1 MTKIEKQL
9 EQARIDLNAINQDL
23 LALDAA
29 KAEAARTSA
38 GFAKWHASVDEKTAE
53 RERLEIY
60 ISTLGADVQL
70 EKQEAARTALS
81 PAALLSKSKPLPW
94 LAGSQRRAAGPPQ
107 CSIQLAEEARANAGA
122 RRLVEQKIELGRK
135 LAALREAIP
144 NNRKFG
150 RTVRKQFG
158 LDDPLHVAEM
168 MRVARTYGER
178 PEIFQIVGWRALR
191 AVGVVS
197 DVRGAAPRSSR
208 PASWPA
214 SASPAL
220 RSSALAFARHSV
232 PRDRCPATARPPALP
247 AHYVRNATVPMSLTM
262 HSSRHKRWTTRIF
275 CLTFRTSLALQQ
287 FGALL
292 NEFYRRTSRQF
303 PSIENRRH

>member
-60 ISTLGADVQL
+60 ISTLGADVEL
-70 EKQEAARTALS
+70 EKQEAARTALVS
-81 PAALLSKSKPLPW
+81 RRTALEKQTAAL
-94 LAGSQRRAAGPPQ
+94 ARRITEEGSRAAAML
-107 CSIQLAEEARANAGA
+107 IQLAEEARANAGA

-135 LAALREAIP
+135 LAALRETIP

-150 RTVRKQFG
+150 QTVRKQFG

-178 PEIFQIVGWRALR
+178 PEIFQIVGWRVLEQLASSVTSEAQRREFEARILAGERVTGAEIIR
-191 AVGVVS
+191 ARVC
-197 DVRGAAPRSSR
+197 AP
-208 PASWPA
+208 
-214 SASPAL
+214 L
-220 RSSALAFARHSV
+220 G
-232 PRDRCPATARPPALP
+232 TA
-247 AHYVRNATVPMSLTM
+247 
-262 HSSRHKRWTTRIF
+262 
-275 CLTFRTSLALQQ
+275 
-287 FGALL
+287 
-292 NEFYRRTSRQF
+292 
-303 PSIENRRH
+303 